1 MVTPLERGVVVVHT
15 NISEQKL
22 NQIQLARYRDHLEE
36 MVAQQTSQ
44 LEQSNAALRD
54 KEARLYKSAQL
65 LEQTGAVAKV
75 GGWEIDLNTTMVDW
89 TTQVF
94 RIFEREPAG
103 LQSVE
108 QASSQYLPESQSKI
122 RAAVAQA
129 LELGT
134 QWDLELQAVTDK
146 GHVRWVH
153 TIGKVEQT
161 GENEVRVFGSIHD
174 ITEEVLS
181 RHAREDHQRSLQVCF
196 DNQQTGVAVF
206 SETVLLYCNPAFR
219 YLLGYAATDSLEHL
233 SMGSLVP
240 SADQHYLNA
249 RHKRAKSYGETLPP
263 KLIKLS
269 GNGGVVVTCLLSG
282 SIVPWNGEPQFLAS
296 VSPLGDS
303 IRVEQEIRASEERYE
318 RLLVTQLEQQQTHIA
333 RELHDS
339 MGSRLAGVVMLLG
352 GVVQKHP
359 ELAVEIKM
367 ALDQI
372 QIAAQSSRAL
382 AHSLVPVDALP
393 GAFWRSLERLCLEYA
408 KLASVECL
416 FSMDGDFDEIDAEIG
431 THLFRI
437 AQEALV
443 NAVKHGHASRIEVML
458 EEREDSLAM
467 TVVDNGSQLSP
478 QLGGTSSSSGMGLK
492 SMQARAKMVGGA
504 FKWYVNDDGGMT
516 VSVVWGL
523 EPL

>member
-1 MVTPLERGVVVVHT
+1 
-15 NISEQKL
+15 
-22 NQIQLARYRDHLEE
+22 
-36 MVAQQTSQ
+36 
-44 LEQSNAALRD
+44 
-54 KEARLYKSAQL
+54 
-65 LEQTGAVAKV
+65 
-75 GGWEIDLNTTMVDW
+75 
-89 TTQVF
+89 
-94 RIFEREPAG
+94 
-103 LQSVE
+103 
-108 QASSQYLPESQSKI
+108 LPESQSKI

-161 GENEVRVFGSIHD
+161 GEKVVRVFGSIHD

-181 RHAREDHQRSLQVCF
+181 RHAREKHQHSLQVCF
-196 DNQQTGVAVF
+196 DNQQSGTAIF
-206 SETVLLYCNPAFR
+206 SETGLLYCNPAFR
-219 YLLGYAATDSLEHL
+219 SLLGYAATDSLDHL

-240 SADQHYLNA
+240 SADQNYINA
-249 RHKRAKSYGETLPP
+249 RHKRAKAYGETLPP

-296 VSPLGDS
+296 VSPLGNS
-303 IRVEQEIRASEERYE
+303 IKLEQEVRASEERYE
-318 RLLVTQLEQQQTHIA
+318 RLLVTQLEQQQAHIA

-339 MGSRLAGVVMLLG
+339 LGSRLAGVVMWLG
-352 GVVQKHP
+352 GVMQKHP
-359 ELAVEIKM
+359 ELAVEMKM

-393 GAFWRSLERLCLEYA
+393 GAFWRSLERLCLDYA
-408 KLASVECL
+408 KLSGVQCL
-416 FSMDGDFDEIDAEIG
+416 FSMEGDFDEIDTEIG

-467 TVVDNGSQLSP
+467 TLVDNGCQLSP
-478 QLGGTSSSSGMGLK
+478 QPGGTSSSSGIGLK
-492 SMQARAKMVGGA
+492 SMQARAKMIGGA
-504 FKWYVNDDGGMT
+504 FKWYVNHDGGMT